1 MQAGCSCCC
10 SCFEPT
16 QLQLEI
22 VPPLSSEVVRHRHGY
37 EEPTQQRASRRSRSR
52 ASDQQCRGCSFL
64 WLQRCMREH
73 CVVVPE
79 PEEEAAAVTYVGVA
93 GEPGMRL
100 CVPLR
105 CILACTSAGATGR
118 RRQKVTCPRIPVG
131 MRGSMQQVAT
141 ATARSSCARRP
152 GDGRLAADAGGRI
165 NRRPAWPDYIYINR

>member
-1 MQAGCSCCC
+1 
-10 SCFEPT
+10 
-16 QLQLEI
+16 
-22 VPPLSSEVVRHRHGY
+22 
-37 EEPTQQRASRRSRSR
+37 
-52 ASDQQCRGCSFL
+52 
-64 WLQRCMREH
+64 MREH

-152 GDGRLAADAGGRI
+152 GDGRLWLVMLVAGSIAGRHGQI
-165 NRRPAWPDYIYINR
+165 TYIYR